1 MLVFKFETTGHG
13 FARVLNKW
21 IISKIRRVFSRGHRR
36 VFLLVMLKLS
46 YLGKPYHKYN
56 YENKEEE
63 VRDTAR
69 QENFPRILP

>member
-1 MLVFKFETTGHG
+1 MGYLQ
-13 FARVLNKW
+13 
-21 IISKIRRVFSRGHRR
+21 IRRVFSRGHRR
-36 VFLLVMLKLS
+36 VFLLVTLKLS

-69 QENFPRILP
+69 QENFPRTLP